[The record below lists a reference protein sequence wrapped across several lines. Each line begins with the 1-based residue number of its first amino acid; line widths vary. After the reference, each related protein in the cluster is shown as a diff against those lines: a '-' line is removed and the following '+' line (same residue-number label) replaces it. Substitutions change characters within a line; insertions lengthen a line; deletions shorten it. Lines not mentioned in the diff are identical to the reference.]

1 MKLKIYSDI
10 PAEELLH
17 DFFVNF
23 KNINNTS
30 SSNPLIKQESQGEEN
45 GNKSRN

>member
-1 MKLKIYSDI
+1 MVKIYSDI

-23 KNINNTS
+23 KNINTNAVT
-30 SSNPLIKQESQGEEN
+30 SNPLIKQESQGE
-45 GNKSRN
+45 